1 MMGSGILLTTAA
13 HETSARYPAAIP
25 RIEPLLHMDLPRLH
39 VPTRPPE
46 HLDLPGP
53 LARLTD
59 LAYNMWWTWHR
70 DARRLFNRIDP
81 NIWSR
86 YLNPVRLI
94 QLSRTSH
101 LEFLANDVEFLEQM
115 HKVLE
120 AFDADMSRPDQP
132 GDPIWYVSAEY
143 GLHECLPIYSGG
155 LGILSGDHLKA
166 ASDMALP
173 LVGVGLFYRRGYFNQ
188 LIDAD
193 GYQQHNYPELDGLR
207 VPILR
212 VRDEGGRTLRVP
224 VEMPGRVVNLRVWA
238 CFVGRIPLLL
248 LDSFSSTNALED
260 RYITSML
267 YVRGREMRL
276 AQEVLLGRGA
286 IALAEALGASPRIFH
301 MNEGHSAFLGVENMR
316 RSGQPNLASAI
327 ESVRHLHAFTTHTPV
342 PAGNEVFDPESVR
355 PYLEQT
361 AQELNSTTDALLDLG
376 AVDGQTGFNLTK
388 LALNI
393 SSVNNGVSK
402 LHGEVSSKMW
412 PEYRIGSVTNG
423 VHMATWLGPE
433 IAKVLEAEPGDHP
446 QTLAERA
453 SLLSDES
460 IWAAHNAQKH
470 RLMRFVHL
478 RGVRQAA
485 RHGHAPAQL
494 KHFEQVLNTQALTIG
509 FARRFAPYKRADLL
523 FSDPERLRRLLTNQT
538 RPVRLLLAGK
548 AHPADRPGQDVIR
561 RIWEFA
567 STDELRGRIVVLEDY
582 DSGVARLM
590 VRGVDVWLNT
600 PEWPREA
607 SGTSGM
613 KSVANGGLHASI
625 PDGWWAEANLP
636 ECGFTIGK
644 PELPE
649 HDRDSRALMD
659 LLENDIVPLYYERGP
674 DGLPREWIAKMRR
687 SMVAFLG
694 RFSARRML
702 EDYVREV
709 YDSK

>member
-1 MMGSGILLTTAA
+1 MSTHSLN
-13 HETSARYPAAIP
+13 
-25 RIEPLLHMDLPRLH
+25 

-46 HLDLPGP
+46 HLDLPAP
-53 LARLTD
+53 IARLTD

-70 DARRLFNRIDP
+70 EARDLFSRIDP
-81 NIWSR
+81 HLWSR

-94 QLSRTSH
+94 HLSRTAH
-101 LEFLANDVEFLEQM
+101 LEALAQDESFLAQM
-115 HKVLE
+115 NAVLE
-120 AFDADMSRPDQP
+120 KFDADLARPSED
-132 GDPIWYVSAEY
+132 GDPICYVSAEY

-166 ASDMALP
+166 SSDMALP
-173 LVGVGLFYRRGYFNQ
+173 LIGVGLFYRRGYFNQ

-212 VRDEGGRTLRVP
+212 VRNAEGGTLRVP
-224 VEMPGRVVNLRVWA
+224 VELPGRTIYLRVWVS
-238 CFVGRIPLLL
+238 FVGRVPLLL
-248 LDSFSSTNALED
+248 LDSYSSKNAFED

-267 YVRGREMRL
+267 YVGGREMRL
-276 AQEVLLGRGA
+276 EQEVVLGRGA
-286 IALAEALGASPRIFH
+286 VAVMEALNISPRTFH
-301 MNEGHSAFLGVENMR
+301 MNEGHSAFLAVENMR
-316 RSGQPNLASAI
+316 RSGQESMASAV

-342 PAGNEVFDPESVR
+342 PAGNEVFDRENVR
-355 PYLEQT
+355 PYLETT
-361 AQELNSTTDALLDLG
+361 AQHLNSSTDELLDLG
-376 AVDGQTGFNLTK
+376 TVDGQDGFNLTK
-388 LALNI
+388 LALNV
-393 SSVNNGVSK
+393 SSVNNGVSQ
-402 LHGEVSSKMW
+402 LHGEVSREMW
-412 PEYRIGSVTNG
+412 PEYEIGAVTNG

-433 IAKVLEAEPGDHP
+433 MSKVLQAEADTHP

-453 SLLSDES
+453 ALLSDES

-470 RLMRFVHL
+470 RLMRFVHI

-485 RHGHAPAQL
+485 RHGRSTADLRRL
-494 KHFEQVLNTQALTIG
+494 KQMVNTQALTIG

-523 FSDPERLRRLLTNQT
+523 FSDPDRLRALLTNET
-538 RPVRLLLAGK
+538 RPVQLIMAGK

-561 RIWEFA
+561 RIWEMA
-567 STDELRGRIVVLEDY
+567 DTDELRGRIVLLEGY

-613 KSVANGGLHASI
+613 KSVANGGLHASV

-644 PELPE
+644 AELP
-649 HDRDSRALMD
+649 DGPRDSEALLS
-659 LLENDIVPLYYERGP
+659 LLENEIIPLYYERGP
-674 DGLPREWIAKMRR
+674 DGLPRDWIAKVRA

-694 RFSARRML
+694 QFSARRML
-702 EDYVREV
+702 EDYVKDV
-709 YDSK
+709 YSTSLPSRVG